1 MRPAQAP
8 LRFSWPLAGTGLL
21 LLLGANAWWYLEL
34 RRVRW
39 ALPVFLV
46 AGSAAYFALLRVFCG
61 LRWGDVSRE
70 GRFVVLSGLLLLC
83 AFLSFG
89 RGLRFEGILPA
100 SRFETL
106 YGFFYF
112 SLSSVLLRSVLPLL
126 AMGALFG
133 RRPHELG
140 YRLRGTSRLAWIYLG
155 LLLVVLPAVAWA
167 STRRDFQA
175 SYPQARG
182 VVVDS
187 AVPLELFIPYQAA
200 YFLVFLSGE
209 SFWRGYLVFG
219 LERDLGRMA
228 IPWMVML
235 YSMSHYGKPFLETNA
250 AILAGSVL
258 GWLALRHRS
267 FWLGVALHWTV
278 AVAMDVAV
286 LWRQGVPFQWRG
298 LP

>member
-1 MRPAQAP
+1 MMPAEAP
-8 LRFSWPLAGTGLL
+8 PRFSWGLAGTVLL

-34 RRVRW
+34 RRVPW
-39 ALPVFLV
+39 ALPALLV
-46 AGSAAYFALLRVFCG
+46 TGSAVYFVLLRVFCG
-61 LRWGDVSRE
+61 VRWRDVSPE
-70 GRFVVLSGLLLLC
+70 GRFVVLSGLLFLC
-83 AFLSFG
+83 IFLSFG
-89 RGLRFEGILPA
+89 RGWRFEGILPA
-100 SRFETL
+100 SPLAGL
-106 YGFFYF
+106 YGFFAF
-112 SLSSVLLRSVLPLL
+112 SLCSVLLRSVLPLL
-126 AMGALFG
+126 AIRALFG
-133 RRPHELG
+133 RRPRELG
-140 YRLRGTSRLAWIYLG
+140 YRLRGTSRLGWIYLG

-182 VVVDS
+182 VVVDG
-187 AVPLELFIPYQAA
+187 AVPLELFIPYQVA

-235 YSMSHYGKPFLETNA
+235 YSMGHYGKPFLETNG

-278 AVAMDVAV
+278 ALSMDVAV
-286 LWRQGVPFQWRG
+286 LWRQGIPFQWRG